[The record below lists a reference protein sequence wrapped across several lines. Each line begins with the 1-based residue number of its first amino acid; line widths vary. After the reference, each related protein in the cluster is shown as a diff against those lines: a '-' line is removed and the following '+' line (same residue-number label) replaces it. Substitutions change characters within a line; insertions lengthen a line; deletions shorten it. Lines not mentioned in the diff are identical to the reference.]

1 MIGMV
6 LIGGKAALANIT
18 DAIDDFDGRITIVDP
33 STAGNSSQQID
44 ADGQSVGY
52 FFDITGADGLQD
64 AARMFSTLN
73 GAGFPNWIMTL
84 GIKDRKQIEPYFDD
98 AAGWHGFLDREGTV
112 VTLSDPRG
120 GGGTISIGI
129 NSYGQIV
136 GNVYDW
142 KRGRGLPIMPRL
154 SEASE
159 PKALPFLAGCLPFI
173 VVMAL
178 RRRRKR

>member
-1 MIGMV
+1 MV
-6 LIGGKAALANIT
+6 LIGGKAAWANIT
-18 DAIDDFDGRITIVDP
+18 SAIDDFDGRLTIEDP
-33 STAGNSSQQID
+33 STVGNSSQQID

-52 FFDITGADGLQD
+52 FFDITITGASGLQD
-64 AARMFSTLN
+64 AVRMFSALN
-73 GAGFPNWIMTL
+73 GAGFPNWILTL
-84 GIKDRKQIEPYFDD
+84 AMNDHKQIEPYFDD
-98 AAGWHGFLDREGTV
+98 ATGWHGFLDQEGTV
-112 VTLSDPRG
+112 VTFSDPKG

-142 KRGRGLPIMPRL
+142 KRGRGLPDMPRL

-159 PKALPFLAGCLPFI
+159 PKALPFLAGCLPFV

-178 RRRRKR
+178 RRKRKR